1 MTTHDADLY
10 REEHPEEFCP
20 PPCPLISAEMA
31 DAWDQECWWAIQE
44 AEALAELRLEVN
56 GEEGAIDYTDCLPE
70 GFVPRPCDPSDD
82 LEPHL
87 F

>member
-10 REEHPEEFCP
+10 REEHPDEFCP

-31 DAWDQECWWAIQE
+31 DVWDQEAWWAIQE
-44 AEALAELRLEVN
+44 AEALAELRQEVN
-56 GEEGAIDYTDCLPE
+56 AEEGNLADCLPADLI
-70 GFVPRPCDPSDD
+70 PRPLDTSDD
-82 LEPHL
+82 LEPNL